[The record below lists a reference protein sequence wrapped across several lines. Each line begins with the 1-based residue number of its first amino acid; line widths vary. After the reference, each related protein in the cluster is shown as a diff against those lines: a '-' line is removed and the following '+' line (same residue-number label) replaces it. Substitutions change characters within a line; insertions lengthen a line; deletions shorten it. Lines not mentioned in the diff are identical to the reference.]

1 MLDREKLGLWVA
13 VDRLQTQRDRFAIW
27 VLRAPHPSG
36 HVHYDRLWCPE
47 LAQAW
52 QNWQSLFSLRGLPQV
67 PHIPSA
73 YVPQFVL
80 EDLAEAPDDPSGQ
93 PASFSSR
100 YMQTLGV
107 LLWRWLFEGPVES
120 SFERSQGIAIG
131 QGMPL
136 RLRLEIRDPELIAL
150 PWEIMQ
156 QQPGTRAL
164 SLNRKILVSRTSSDV
179 DRLELS
185 ALAKS
190 LKILLVIGKDSPGEE
205 QSPGEAE
212 GSGEASSLGDASSS
226 ADEAANAV
234 AEEIRDANMLQLG
247 QEAVLLKKILEQ
259 GSDLNLRPTARR
271 KVDVLLQPSAAELS
285 RVVEKGDYNVF
296 FYSGHGVPGPDGGLL
311 FLSDA
316 TLSGTE
322 LAQVLTR
329 AKVKLAV
336 FNTCWGAQPE
346 ESQQQVLPRS
356 SLAEV
361 LLHYGVPAVVAMRDS
376 IADEEA
382 ISFIQVFTQALAER
396 KLVDEAVAIARQ
408 HLLTLY
414 HFNQPAWTLPVLY
427 MHPDY
432 DGGLLLNEETTRI
445 SEHSSF
451 MPRRQQAMLRDT
463 DNPKQV
469 WRIYSDVMRI
479 GRKPEEND
487 LVIAE
492 PWVSSCHAEIFHRR
506 VTSQRPGGGL
516 DTAYFLRDNSR
527 YGTFYLEPAG
537 ELNGDQSE
545 AQGNA
550 QGGQWRQVHRQE
562 TTLQSGTKIRFGS
575 QSEGQLLE
583 FVIER

>member
-1 MLDREKLGLWVA
+1 MLEKADLCLWVA
-13 VDRLQTQRDRFAIW
+13 VDRLQAQRDRFAIW

-36 HVHYDRLWCPE
+36 HVHHDCLWSAP

-52 QNWQSLFSLRGLPQV
+52 QDWQSIFSLRGLPQV

-80 EDLAEAPDDPSGQ
+80 DDVAEAADDSNGQ

-100 YMQTLGV
+100 YMQNLGV
-107 LLWRWLFEGPVES
+107 QLWRWLFEGPIES
-120 SFERSQGIAIG
+120 SFERSRGIAIG
-131 QGMPL
+131 QDTPL

-156 QQPGTRAL
+156 PQPGTRAL

-179 DRLELS
+179 DRLEPSVLD
-185 ALAKS
+185 KS

-205 QSPGEAE
+205 PA
-212 GSGEASSLGDASSS
+212 ASKPDPVV
-226 ADEAANAV
+226 D
-234 AEEIRDANMLQLG
+234 DMLQLG
-247 QEAVLLKKILEQ
+247 QEASLLKKILEES
-259 GSDLNLRPTARR
+259 SDLSMRPTARR
-271 KVDVLLQPSAAELS
+271 KVDVLLQPSAADLS
-285 RVVEKGDYNVF
+285 RVLEKGDYNVF

-329 AKVKLAV
+329 ANVKLAV

-346 ESQQQVLPRS
+346 ESQQRVLPRS

-382 ISFIQVFTQALAER
+382 ISFIQVFAQALAER
-396 KLVDEAVAIARQ
+396 KPVDESVAIARQ

-432 DGGLLLNEETTRI
+432 DGALLLSEETTQINER
-445 SEHSSF
+445 SDF
-451 MPRRQQAMLRDT
+451 LPRRQQAMLRDT
-463 DNPKQV
+463 HNPKQT
-469 WRIYSDVMRI
+469 WPIYSDVMRI
-479 GRKPEEND
+479 GRKPDDND
-487 LVIAE
+487 LVIPD
-492 PWVSSCHAEIFHRR
+492 PWVSSSHAEIFLRR
-506 VTSQRPGGGL
+506 VTSQRPGDGL
-516 DTAYFLRDNSR
+516 ETAYFLRDNSR
-527 YGTFYLEPAG
+527 YGTFYLEPSG
-537 ELNGDQSE
+537 
-545 AQGNA
+545 A

-562 TTLQSGTKIRFGS
+562 TSLQSGTQIRFGS

-583 FVIER
+583 FVVER